1 MDGAPS
7 DTADSLRVLAPWA
20 ERHPA
25 SRGRRYPESHNDERP
40 DFERDRDRIIHT
52 GAFRRLEYKTQV
64 FVNHEG
70 DYYRTRLTHS
80 IEVAQVSRAIARRL
94 RLNED
99 LAEALALSHDMG
111 HPPFGHSG
119 EAVLNDLMKA
129 AGGFEHN
136 LQSLRIVEELET
148 RFPGYPGINL
158 TWVVREGILK
168 HSPGKHYKP
177 CKRIER
183 LDPDRPPSLEAQLID
198 LADEIAYLNHD
209 IDDGLE
215 SGLLDP
221 KGLGEVELWGR
232 ALEVARKRLKDA
244 GPSVTTRTE
253 SMAEKILR
261 LTAIRWLI
269 GFLISEQ
276 VAETARRVEAAAVQS
291 PADIRERGLWL
302 AGLPEETDR
311 LRKKLKAYLY
321 RNLYQHPAVEAKHRE
336 TDGIVRLIFEW
347 FVRNPGELP
356 EGYRNRIDKKGLERC
371 VCDYVAGMTDR
382 FAYRVSER
390 IRGAG

>member
-1 MDGAPS
+1 M
-7 DTADSLRVLAPWA
+7 LASWA

-25 SRGRRYPESHNDERP
+25 RRGRRYPENHNDERT

-70 DYYRTRLTHS
+70 DYYRTRLTHT
-80 IEVAQVSRAIARRL
+80 IEVAQVSRAVARRL
-94 RLNED
+94 GLNED

-119 EAVLNDLMKA
+119 EAVLNALMKDY
-129 AGGFEHN
+129 GGFEHN

-148 RFPGYPGINL
+148 RYPGFPGINL
-158 TWVVREGILK
+158 TWVTREGILK
-168 HSPGKHYKP
+168 HSPGKHFKP

-183 LDPDRPPSLEAQLID
+183 LDPSLQPSLEAQIID

-221 KGLGEVELWGR
+221 AALEKVELWAM
-232 ALEVARKRLKDA
+232 ALDTARRRLQEI

-253 SMAEKILR
+253 SMAGKILR

-269 GFLISEQ
+269 GYLIAELVSE
-276 VAETARRVEAAAVQS
+276 TRKRIEAACVQYPEDLRKLDHPLAALS
-291 PADIRERGLWL
+291 ER
-302 AGLPEETDR
+302 TDS
-311 LRKKLKAYLY
+311 LRKKLKAHLY
-321 RNLYQHPAVEAKHRE
+321 RNLYQHPVVESRHRE
-336 TDGIVRLIFEW
+336 TDEIVERLFLH
-347 FVRNPGELP
+347 FVARPGMLP
-356 EGYRNRIDKKGLERC
+356 ETYRNRIDKKGIHRC

-382 FAYRVSER
+382 YAYRMR
-390 IRGAG
+390 DQILKQ

>member
-1 MDGAPS
+1 MAGSPPKGPQ
-7 DTADSLRVLAPWA
+7 DTERRLAPWA

-25 SRGRRYPESHNDERP
+25 GRGRRYPEDHNDERP

-70 DYYRTRLTHS
+70 DYYRTRLTHT

-94 RLNED
+94 DLNED

-119 EAVLNDLMKA
+119 EAVLNVLMKDQ
-129 AGGFEHN
+129 GGFEHN

-148 RFPGYPGINL
+148 RFPGFPGINL
-158 TWVVREGILK
+158 TWVTREGILK

-183 LDPDRPPSLEAQLID
+183 LDPAKPPSLEAQLID
-198 LADEIAYLNHD
+198 LSDEIAYLNHD

-215 SGLLDP
+215 SGLLEP
-221 KGLGEVELWGR
+221 KALEQVELWGT
-232 ALEVARKRLKDA
+232 ALEEARKRVRDA

-253 SMAEKILR
+253 KTAGKIVR

-269 GFLISEQ
+269 GYLISEL
-276 VAETARRVEAAAVQS
+276 VAETGRRVSAANISSA
-291 PADIRERGLWL
+291 AEIRSKGLWL
-302 AGLPEETDR
+302 AAMPEQTDAR
-311 LRKKLKAYLY
+311 RKKLKAFLY
-321 RNLYQHPAVEAKHRE
+321 RNLYQHPSVEAKHRE
-336 TDGIVRLIFEW
+336 TDEIVQALFDY
-347 FVRNPGELP
+347 FVKRPDQLP
-356 EGYRNRIDKKGLERC
+356 DTYRSRIEKKGLYRC

-382 FAYRVSER
+382 YAYQMRDR
-390 IRGAG
+390 LKPA

>member
-1 MDGAPS
+1 VP
-7 DTADSLRVLAPWA
+7 DSPPTGPQDAERRLAPWA

-25 SRGRRYPESHNDERP
+25 VRGRRYPEIHNDDRP

-70 DYYRTRLTHS
+70 DYYRTRLTHT

-94 RLNED
+94 NLNED

-119 EAVLNDLMKA
+119 EAVLNALMKDH
-129 AGGFEHN
+129 GGFEHN

-148 RFPGYPGINL
+148 RFPGFPGINL
-158 TWVVREGILK
+158 TWVTREGILK

-183 LDPDRPPSLEAQLID
+183 LEPDRPPSLEAQLID

-221 KGLGEVELWGR
+221 SALAGVELWAA
-232 ALEVARKRLKDA
+232 ALEEAKRRVSMA

-253 SMAEKILR
+253 KTADKIIR

-269 GFLISEQ
+269 GHLISEL
-276 VAETARRVEAAAVQS
+276 VAETGWRVKAAGLSAAAE
-291 PADIRERGLWL
+291 IRSKGLWL
-302 AGLPEETDR
+302 AALPEATDAR
-311 LRKKLKAYLY
+311 RKKLKAFLY
-321 RNLYQHPAVEAKHRE
+321 RNLYQHPFVEAKHRE
-336 TDGIVRLIFEW
+336 TDEIVAVLFEY
-347 FVRNPGELP
+347 FVRKPDQLP
-356 EGYRNRIDKKGLERC
+356 DTYRSRIDKKGLHRC

-382 FAYRVSER
+382 YAYQMRER
-390 IRGAG
+390 IRTG

>member
-1 MDGAPS
+1 M
-7 DTADSLRVLAPWA
+7 TAAENIPLAPWA
-20 ERHPA
+20 ERHPDV
-25 SRGRRYPESHNDERP
+25 RGRRYPETHNDGRP

-99 LAEALALSHDMG
+99 LAEALALSHDLG

-119 EAVLNDLMKA
+119 EAVLNGLMREH
-129 AGGFEHN
+129 GGFEHN

-148 RFPGYPGINL
+148 RYPGFPGINL
-158 TWVVREGILK
+158 TWVTREGILK
-168 HSPGKHYKP
+168 HSPGKP
-177 CKRIER
+177 FRSCKRIER
-183 LDPDRPPSLEAQLID
+183 LDPSRPPSLEAQLID

-215 SGLLDP
+215 SGLLDADALA
-221 KGLGEVELWGR
+221 KVELWAM
-232 ALEVARKRLKDA
+232 ALEEARRRLRDSGETPA
-244 GPSVTTRTE
+244 TRTPK
-253 SMAEKILR
+253 MREKVLR

-269 GFLISEQ
+269 GHLIGEL
-276 VAETARRVEAAAVQS
+276 AGETSRRVEAARVAT
-291 PADIRERGLWL
+291 ADDIRSRGGWL
-302 AGLPEETDR
+302 TALPEGTDV
-311 LRKKLKAYLY
+311 LRRQLKAHLY
-321 RNLYQHPAVEAKHRE
+321 RNLYQHPRVEAHHRE
-336 TDGIVRLIFEW
+336 SDSVVSEVFLYFAER
-347 FVRNPGELP
+347 PDELP
-356 EGYRNRIDKKGLERC
+356 DTYRSRIGKKGLHRC

-382 FAYRVSER
+382 YAYQTRDR
-390 IRGAG
+390 IRGK